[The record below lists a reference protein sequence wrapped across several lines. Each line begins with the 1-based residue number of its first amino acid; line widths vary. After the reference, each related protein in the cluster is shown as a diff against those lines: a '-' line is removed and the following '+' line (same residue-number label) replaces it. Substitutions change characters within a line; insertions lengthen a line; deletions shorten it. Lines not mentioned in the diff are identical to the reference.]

1 MENSRMLEKWKK
13 MKAKENKEN
22 PYGKFVVD
30 EGEYVTI
37 TPGVKQL
44 KVEELQEEVEKDVGT
59 RNKSRISK

>member
-1 MENSRMLEKWKK
+1 MENSRILEKWKK
-13 MKAKENKEN
+13 MKAKEEKDN
-22 PYGKFVVD
+22 PYGKFIID

-44 KVEELQEEVEKDVGT
+44 KVEELREEVEENDST